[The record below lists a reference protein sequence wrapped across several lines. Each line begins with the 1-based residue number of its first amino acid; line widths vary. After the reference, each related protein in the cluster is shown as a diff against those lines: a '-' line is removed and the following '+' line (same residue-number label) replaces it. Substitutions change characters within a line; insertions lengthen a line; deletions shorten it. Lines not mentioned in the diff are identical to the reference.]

1 MRSGTA
7 RQRTGNAVS
16 AGADTLASTAP
27 AASSLDELQVPPRS
41 GEHCHSTALS
51 VCVCLCGVVEGRVQA
66 EGIDMCAKANIYL
79 DVCVCILVAVVTVT
93 DSNNGNRS
101 KVCTVGCV

>member
-7 RQRTGNAVS
+7 RQRTGNVVS

-27 AASSLDELQVPPRS
+27 ATSSLDELQVAPRS

-51 VCVCLCGVVEGRVQA
+51 VCVCVCLCGVVEGRVQA
-66 EGIDMCAKANIYL
+66 EGIDMCAKGNIY
-79 DVCVCILVAVVTVT
+79 VCVCILVAVVTVT

-101 KVCTVGCV
+101 KFVL

>member
-27 AASSLDELQVPPRS
+27 ATSSLDELQVPPRS

-66 EGIDMCAKANIYL
+66 EGIDVCKSKYIPR
-79 DVCVCILVAVVTVT
+79 CVCLYV
-93 DSNNGNRS
+93 SCCGNRNRQ
-101 KVCTVGCV
+101 

>member
-27 AASSLDELQVPPRS
+27 ATSSLDELQVAPRS

-51 VCVCLCGVVEGRVQA
+51 LCVCVSLWCGGGEGAGTGYRHVCKSKYICVCLYISC
-66 EGIDMCAKANIYL
+66 C
-79 DVCVCILVAVVTVT
+79 
-93 DSNNGNRS
+93 GNRNRQ
-101 KVCTVGCV
+101 